1 MGIENRKQKRVVLR
15 RDVIINNALKVKGL
29 DLSEGGIYVH
39 TGRSFP
45 AGSVVDVSLPLDS
58 GTLTVRAKVQH
69 SQDGV
74 GMGLMFVGLTPG
86 KLAYIREFIDNAAE
100 EVSQVSRKKILVV
113 DDNALS
119 RRMNRSKL
127 ALDGFSVT
135 EAADGLEAITVLEQQ
150 QVSLV
155 VLDLYM
161 EKLDGYKVL
170 SIMRQKSEWRDI
182 PVLVLSARTSS
193 EEVDRAIHAGATE
206 FLPKV
211 TTSPHKLSERIRRHL
226 ESK

>member
-15 RDVIINNALKVKGL
+15 RDIMINNSLRVKGL

-45 AGSVVDVSLPLDS
+45 SGSVVDVSLPLNS
-58 GTLTVRAKVQH
+58 AILAVKARVQH

-86 KLAYIREFIDNAAE
+86 KLAHIREFIDNAAE
-100 EVSQVSRKKILVV
+100 ETSQVAREKILVV

-119 RRMNRSKL
+119 RRMNKSRLS
-127 ALDGFSVT
+127 LDGFSVT
-135 EAADGLEAITVLEQQ
+135 EAGDGMEAIAILEKH

-155 VLDLYM
+155 ILDLYM
-161 EKLDGYKVL
+161 EKLDGYKVM
-170 SIMRQKSEWRDI
+170 SIMRQKPGWTDI
-182 PVLVLSARTSS
+182 PVLVLSARATS

-206 FLPKV
+206 FLPKM
-211 TTSPHKLSERIRRHL
+211 TTSPHKLSERVRRHL